1 KLLSI
6 SCRFLPS
13 PIPALP
19 AARSALRL
27 RPLRSLCSCPS
38 IFQLRFL
45 SPFSSI
51 SGSIADFPS
60 VGWPLGSNGCGSS
73 TVTDFPLSDLQ
84 ARLSPECVFMAYF
97 LFSCVSGSGVRSCR
111 WDFSSI
117 LATTSSGN
125 FSPPM
130 THNYPSIGDLN
141 LRNHSPAGSSAFLSP
156 SAHSKLAV
164 VDRWLVAQADGSSTA
179 DRNSASWVVL
189 VTHVPKF
196 YYYFII
202 FIMLLLLLLL
212 LLFIFY
218 FCRSPR
224 STFIVVS
231 FDLHYGRVG

>member
-1 KLLSI
+1 GKLLSI

-179 DRNSASWVVL
+179 DRNSASWVV
-189 VTHVPKF
+189 
-196 YYYFII
+196 
-202 FIMLLLLLLL
+202 
-212 LLFIFY
+212 
-218 FCRSPR
+218 SPR

>member
-1 KLLSI
+1 MIFCRRKNAVFRGKLLSI

-51 SGSIADFPS
+51 SGS
-60 VGWPLGSNGCGSS
+60 
-73 TVTDFPLSDLQ
+73 
-84 ARLSPECVFMAYF
+84 
-97 LFSCVSGSGVRSCR
+97 GVRSCR

-130 THNYPSIGDLN
+130 THNYPSIGDLI

-179 DRNSASWVVL
+179 DRNSASWVV
-189 VTHVPKF
+189 
-196 YYYFII
+196 
-202 FIMLLLLLLL
+202 
-212 LLFIFY
+212 
-218 FCRSPR
+218 SPR
-224 STFIVVS
+224 STFIVGFMELENATNILRHVWNIIMTGGFLWVAWLGKYRLNEKS
-231 FDLHYGRVG
+231 F